1 MAQTGNFKSPARMSS
16 LGQGAAPA
24 SAGAVTGG
32 KPREEGL
39 NGVDFERRGFLHK
52 VVGGVGAIVAVS
64 ALYPVVKY
72 IIPPVKKIKIVN
84 SMTVGKASE
93 VPNGTGKI
101 YQFNEDKVIVVNHG
115 GNLTAVSAVCT
126 HLGCLVHWDEAA
138 DQLACPCHGAKY
150 KQTGQI
156 ISGPQ
161 PLPLKQYKAKVEGDS
176 IVVSIA

>member
-39 NGVDFERRGFLHK
+39 KGVDFERRGFLQK
-52 VVGGVGAIVAVS
+52 IVGGVGAVVAVS
-64 ALYPVVKY
+64 TLYPVVRY
-72 IIPPVKKIKIVN
+72 IVPPAKKIKIVN
-84 SMTVGKASE
+84 ELAVGPASD

-101 YQFNEDKVIVVNHG
+101 YQFNDDKVIVVNHG
-115 GNLTAVSAVCT
+115 GSLTAVSAICT

-138 DQLACPCHGAKY
+138 DMIACPCHGAKY
-150 KQTGQI
+150 TQDGKI

-161 PLPLKQYKAKVEGDS
+161 PLPLKQYKVKIEDGK

>member
-39 NGVDFERRGFLHK
+39 GGVDFERRGFLHK
-52 VVGGVGAIVAVS
+52 IVGGVGAVVAVS
-64 ALYPVVKY
+64 TLYPVVKY

-93 VPNGTGKI
+93 VPAGTGKI
-101 YQFNEDKVIVVNHG
+101 FQFNDDKVIVVNHG
-115 GNLTAVSAVCT
+115 GNITAVSAVCT

-138 DQLACPCHGAKY
+138 NMIACPCHGARY
-150 KQTGQI
+150 KQDGEI

-161 PLPLKQYKAKVEGDS
+161 PRPLKQYKAKIEGDN

>member
-39 NGVDFERRGFLHK
+39 KGVDFERRGFLHK
-52 VVGGVGAIVAVS
+52 IVGGVGAVVAVS
-64 ALYPVVKY
+64 ALYPVVRY
-72 IIPPVKKIKIVN
+72 IIPPAKKIKIVN
-84 SMTVGKASE
+84 ELAVGPESD

-115 GNLTAVSAVCT
+115 GSLTAVSAVCT

-138 DQLACPCHGAKY
+138 NELACPCHGAKY

-161 PLPLKQYKAKVEGDS
+161 PLPLKQYNAKIGDGK